1 MADSPANKN
10 MLGQTGFRLVF
21 DRLPN
26 VTYFS
31 QSSEIPGVTIGTF
44 QNPTPLND
52 YAIPG
57 EKLTFDPFNVTFR
70 VDEDMSNYIELFD
83 WLVGMGSPTNT
94 EEYRLYQ
101 RTSRNE
107 SIYSDA
113 TLMIL
118 TSKYNPNLRIKFKDM
133 FPENI
138 TPLRF
143 DTTASDIEYLECTAT
158 FRYTNYTIERHT

>member
-1 MADSPANKN
+1 MATSPTNKN

-31 QSSEIPGVTIGTF
+31 QSAELPGASLGTILK
-44 QNPTPLND
+44 NTPLID
-52 YAIPG
+52 YPIPG

-70 VDEDMSNYIELFD
+70 VDEDMSNYVELFD
-83 WLVGMGSPTNT
+83 WMVGITGVSST
-94 EEYRLYQ
+94 EERRLYEAS
-101 RTSRNE
+101 SRNQ

-118 TSKYNPNLRIKFKDM
+118 TSKYNPNLRIKFKNM
-133 FPENI
+133 FPESI
-138 TPLRF
+138 TNLRF
-143 DTTASDIEYLECTAT
+143 DTTASDIEYLECTAN
-158 FRYTNYTIERHT
+158 FRYINYTIERV